1 MQRTPDATFPGE
13 ELGAL
18 ARFGRALAS
27 PVGVLV
33 TMPLV
38 VVGVGVA
45 ILMVGRDAMHTAS
58 DGQARRQLAEQAAQ
72 IEREVDFALDQ
83 AAPILDSLRGLV
95 VGGAPAPIDRVGPHL
110 YELAIARAGVA
121 YVSISYPDGTFQ
133 GAYREAGRVDVQESR
148 VTSGG
153 PAGTDVRRYTV
164 AAGVLAPLRDERTD
178 YDPRRR
184 DFYAAAVAAKART
197 WTRPY
202 TFFKTHETGITCAEP
217 VYGDDGALRGVL
229 TVDFDVGALSEFIG
243 AAPVPGAR
251 TLVFAADGTLLAFP
265 SATAAL
271 AALPPRQGQP
281 LHHSDLGDPAV
292 TALFAALAARPPI
305 TELAYLDIQGG
316 GGSGGGGGA
325 FLASVVPIGGAR
337 AGATSPLAWY
347 AATLVPEST
356 LLGPSQALLR
366 RSVVVSAIALAVAVA
381 LALALAWNVVRMRR
395 AVASSRAAARAAE
408 DRARE
413 LGSWRLVEK
422 LGEGGM
428 GEVWR
433 AEHRLLVRQ
442 AAVKLMRAD
451 PRASTKDIADTRE
464 RFRREAQS
472 LAAMRSR
479 HTIALFDYGVSEDH
493 AFFYVMEL
501 LDGLDL
507 DRLVAAWGP
516 QPAARVIHVL
526 QQVCASLA
534 EAHDVGLFHRDIK
547 PANIFLCR
555 EADEIDVAKVLDFG
569 IVHVVGAPI
578 EAPAPVPAAPAVP
591 AVPAATATATA
602 PPSNPRMTELGA
614 VLGTPGFMAPEQ
626 VRGLPVDGRSDL
638 YALGCV
644 GWLLLTG
651 TEVFERAGGA
661 HAIMF
666 HHVMEPVPALAPRV
680 PGWVPS
686 ALVDAITACLAKDPA
701 ERPPSARALAAALRA
716 IEIPP
721 EHAWLP
727 GRAQAWWA
735 EHVPRVEPHQVDA
748 TGRLLVPAGTRRR
761 GVGGPGTDAE
771 APTIASLAPTIRG

>member
-83 AAPILDSLRGLV
+83 AAPILDSLRGRV
-95 VGGAPAPIDRVGPHL
+95 GGGAPAPIEQVGPHL
-110 YELAIARAGVA
+110 HELAIARAGVA

-148 VTSGG
+148 VT
-153 PAGTDVRRYTV
+153 ATGTDVRRYTV
-164 AAGVLAPLRDERTD
+164 AAGALTPLREERTD

-202 TFFKTHETGITCAEP
+202 TFFQTHETGITCAEP
-217 VYGDDGALRGVL
+217 VYGADGALRGVL

-292 TALFAALAARPPI
+292 TALFAAIAARPPI
-305 TELAYLDIQGG
+305 TELAYLDVDGG
-316 GGSGGGGGA
+316 GKGDGGGGA

-578 EAPAPVPAAPAVP
+578 EAAAPALALAAP
-591 AVPAATATATA
+591 ASETAR
-602 PPSNPRMTELGA
+602 PSNPRMTELGA

-626 VRGLPVDGRSDL
+626 IRGQPVDGRSDL

-644 GWLLLTG
+644 GWLLLAG
-651 TEVFERAGGA
+651 TEVFDRVGGA
-661 HAIMF
+661 HAIML
-666 HHVMEPVPALAPRV
+666 HHVMEPVPPLAPRV

-686 ALVDAITACLAKDPA
+686 GLVDAITACLAKDPA
-701 ERPPSARALAAALRA
+701 GRPPSARALAAALRA

-727 GRAQAWWA
+727 GQAQAWWA
-735 EHVPRVEPHQVDA
+735 EHVPRHEPHRVDA

-761 GVGGPGTDAE
+761 ELRGPGTDAE
-771 APTIASLAPTIRG
+771 APTIASIAPTLRG